1 MLRLPLVLVS
11 AASIVM
17 LAAPVIDGR
26 QAGLRTV
33 YVAALDNKNAPVM
46 DMTAADFVVKED
58 GKVRAVT
65 QAGLA
70 TAPMQIALLLDDGG
84 LALDTIRQG
93 AGQFIQTLQ
102 GKASFAI
109 ITVGGR
115 KLTLVDYTTDVPV
128 LFAGLKKLLAR
139 NTTSTD
145 LLDGFIDV
153 AAEFL
158 RREAARPVMVT
169 IAAEGEEVSSARAP
183 VVLEAIQKSG
193 AKFYYIGLGV
203 PVVQGTRGGLADSSN
218 AAEAGNRSAVLGAAP
233 KNSGGRSE
241 QALQP
246 SGVPVLM
253 KQFADEL
260 AAQYAVTYSTD
271 AAQAKLSIETSR
283 KGVKVRGP
291 ARVGSR

>member
-1 MLRLPLVLVS
+1 MLVTPV
-11 AASIVM
+11 ASINAHQPGM
-17 LAAPVIDGR
+17 
-26 QAGLRTV
+26 RTV
-33 YVAALDNKNAPVM
+33 YVAALDNRNAPVR
-46 DMTAADFVVKED
+46 DLTAADFVVKED
-58 GKVRAVT
+58 GKVRNVS
-65 QAGLA
+65 
-70 TAPMQIALLLDDGG
+70 TAAPASAPLKIALLLDDGG
-84 LALDTIRQG
+84 LGLDAIRQG

-102 GKASFAI
+102 GRGEFAI
-109 ITVGGR
+109 VTVGGR
-115 KLTLVDYTTDVPV
+115 KLTLVDFTTDIPV
-128 LFAGLKKLLAR
+128 LYAGLRKLLAR

-153 AAEFL
+153 AGEFQ
-158 RREAARPVMVT
+158 RRETERPVMVT
-169 IAAEGEEVSSARAP
+169 IASEGEEVSSARAP
-183 VVLEAIQKSG
+183 VVLEAIRKSR

-203 PVVQGTRGGLADSSN
+203 PVTQGTRGGLMEISN
-218 AAEAGNRSAVLGAAP
+218 AAEAGHRNAVLGAAP

-260 AAQYAVTYSTD
+260 LAQYAITYTTD
-271 AAQAKLSIETSR
+271 LSEARFSVETSR